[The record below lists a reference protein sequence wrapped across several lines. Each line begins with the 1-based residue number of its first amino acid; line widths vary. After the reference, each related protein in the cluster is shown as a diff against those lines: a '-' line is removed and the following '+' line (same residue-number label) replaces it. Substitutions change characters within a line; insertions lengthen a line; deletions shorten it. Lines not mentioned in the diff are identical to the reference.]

1 MGALMMDPKTDNH
14 YFSMY
19 EAFHAVVQKR
29 QKQLDAQLSPAE
41 VAFAVQDFKIW
52 FIPAIKGPFKMMHK
66 HNINFQRRGVQ
77 MLAEYT
83 QRDLHRK
90 FGEFRY
96 LIKITGQVRINFD
109 LLIDSS

>member
-1 MGALMMDPKTDNH
+1 MGALASDPTNKNH

-29 QKQLDAQLSPAE
+29 QKQLDAQLSPPALP
-41 VAFAVQDFKIW
+41 FAVQHFKLW

-66 HNINFQRRGVQ
+66 HNINFQRRGIQ

-83 QRDLHRK
+83 QPHLHRK

-96 LIKITGQVRINFD
+96 LIKITGQLRTNFD
-109 LLIDSS
+109 LLIESS